1 MILVTGGSGF
11 FGGLLK
17 ARLLEEGHEIINVDL
32 CQDDLSHQNLHF
44 LQGDVSDEKFMHEKV
59 FGAHAISAVFH
70 CAAILAHDVSD
81 EGFLWRSN
89 VEGTRVLAK
98 LAADHSVRHFV
109 FISSNCLWASG
120 FDYPVTEDEPP
131 NPVEIYGRSKLEGER
146 ILEGFRSRMNVVVFR
161 SPTIVEMGRLGLLA
175 ILFEFIAEGR
185 KTWVVG
191 GGGNRYQ
198 FIYAMDLVAACL
210 LAIRHE
216 VSGLFNIGSD
226 NVKTFREVYEHVIRH
241 SGSGARVASLPRGPA
256 LFAMRLAHTL
266 RVSPLGPYQYKMIA
280 EDFVFDTSRIKR
292 VLGWQPTLTN
302 EDMLLRAYDYYFSR
316 RHEIATRQGVSAHKR
331 GAKLGVIRLL
341 KWLS

>member
-17 ARLLEEGHEIINVDL
+17 ARLLEDGHEVINVDL
-32 CQDDLSHQNLHF
+32 CQDDLLHDNLHF
-44 LQGDVSDEKFMHEKV
+44 LQGDVSNEQFMREKV
-59 FGAHAISAVFH
+59 FGVHSISAVFH

-89 VEGTRVLAK
+89 VEGTRVVAK
-98 LAADHSVRHFV
+98 LAADYSVRHFI
-109 FISSNCLWASG
+109 FISSNCLWGRG
-120 FDYPVTEDEPP
+120 FDNPVTEDESP
-131 NPVEIYGRSKLEGER
+131 NPIEIYGRSKLEAER
-146 ILEGFRSRMNVVVFR
+146 ILEGFQSHMNVIIFR

-191 GGGNRYQ
+191 GGDNRYQ
-198 FIYAMDLVAACL
+198 FIYALDLVAACL
-210 LAIRHE
+210 LAVRHNA
-216 VSGLFNIGSD
+216 SGLFNIGSD

-241 SGSGARVASLPRGPA
+241 SGSAARVASLPRGA
-256 LFAMRLAHTL
+256 TLFAMRLAYRL
-266 RVSPLGPYQYKMIA
+266 GISPLGPYQYKMIA
-280 EDFVFDTSRIKR
+280 ENFVFDTSRIKQ

-302 EDMLLRAYDYYFSR
+302 EDMLLRAYDYYFSNR
-316 RHEIATRQGVSAHKR
+316 QEIATRHGVSAHKR